1 MPRNYPPWAS
11 WSSQEVYLPS
21 SFHLSKSFSNALSIV
36 RDALG
41 DSSIFEDGRIDAPLL
56 LLGLMFQEVSRS
68 IEIEPG
74 APTLHPQQ
82 LVDSPLGIEEMN
94 EIEEM
99 LDSVVL
105 P

>member
-11 WSSQEVYLPS
+11 WSSREVYLPA
-21 SFHLSKSFSNALSIV
+21 SFHVLKSFSNALSIA

-56 LLGLMFQEVSRS
+56 LLGLIFREVSRA

-74 APTLHPQQ
+74 APTPHPQQ
-82 LVDSPLGIEEMN
+82 LVHSALGIEEMN
-94 EIEEM
+94 EIEEI